1 MNMSLCRHHPG
12 HQALERTV
20 TMSQRSEL
28 KRAWRERTITAGI
41 FAIRHCESGKL
52 MLGSSLNLEGI
63 WNRQKFSLE
72 LGGHE
77 NRALQADWKSQGAE
91 AFEYVV
97 LESIAPEAGQD
108 PEAALKVFEALWLEQ
123 HPPAAPG
130 SYHLKPRIR
139 LA

>member
-1 MNMSLCRHHPG
+1 
-12 HQALERTV
+12 
-20 TMSQRSEL
+20 MSQRSEL

-41 FAIRHCESGKL
+41 FAIRHRESGKL

-72 LGGHE
+72 LGGHD
-77 NRALQADWKSQGAE
+77 NRDLQADWKAQGAD
-91 AFEYVV
+91 AFEYLV
-97 LESIAPEAGQD
+97 LESIEPEAGQD

-123 HPPAAPG
+123 HPPGEAG

-139 LA
+139 VA